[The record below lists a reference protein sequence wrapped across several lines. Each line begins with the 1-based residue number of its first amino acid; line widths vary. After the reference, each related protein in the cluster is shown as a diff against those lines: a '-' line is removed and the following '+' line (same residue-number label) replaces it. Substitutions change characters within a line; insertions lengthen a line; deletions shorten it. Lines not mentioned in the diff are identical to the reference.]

1 MTGTVEFVV
10 PEGVDDPAR
19 VSGGNVY
26 DLALRDGLTSLG
38 WDVRILQQADDD
50 LSATLARLTDGS
62 LALID
67 GLLATRSPDALA
79 GECAR
84 LRLVVL
90 AHMVAASVASETE
103 RAAVAE
109 RERRAF
115 DAADRIVATSR
126 WIRGEL
132 VAEGVARADRIA
144 VARPG
149 VDPAPATIASD
160 DGGRLLCVG
169 AVAPHKGQDVLV
181 RALAGLDED
190 RDWTCT
196 VVGSLDVDPD
206 FAEALTAVVES
217 TGIADRVRFTGVLT
231 GRALD
236 AAYSAADLVVAPSR
250 AEGFGMAVA
259 DALARG
265 IPVLASR
272 VGGLPEALGDNG
284 AGILVPPDDPWA
296 LRVVLQQWWAD
307 SARREALKAEAMRTR
322 DSGPGWRETA
332 ESVAAVLSEV
342 LAAPG
347 DAMTGHGTQIG
358 TQSGTRIGVQME
370 TGSRS

>member
-1 MTGTVEFVV
+1 MTRTVHFVV
-10 PEGVDDPAR
+10 PEGVDEPAR

-26 DLALRDGLTSLG
+26 DLALRDGLTRLG
-38 WDVRILQQADDD
+38 WEVRMPAQADGD
-50 LSATLARLTDGS
+50 LSATLARLPDGS

-67 GLLATRSPDALA
+67 GLLATRSPDAVS
-79 GECAR
+79 GESAR

-90 AHMVAASVASETE
+90 AHMVAASVVPEAE

-115 DAADRIVATSR
+115 DAAGGIVATSR
-126 WIRGEL
+126 WIRDEL

-149 VDPAPATIASD
+149 VDPAPATDASD

-181 RALAGLDED
+181 RALAGLDEG

-196 VVGSLDVDPD
+196 IVGSLEVDPD

-217 TGIADRVRFTGVLT
+217 TGLADRVRFTGVLT
-231 GRALD
+231 GRDLED
-236 AAYSAADLVVAPSR
+236 AYSAADLVVAPSR

-272 VGGLPEALGDNG
+272 VGGLPEALGDGG

-296 LRVVLQQWWAD
+296 LRVVLQQWWRD
-307 SARREALKAEAMRTR
+307 SARREALKAEAMRAR
-322 DSGPGWRETA
+322 HSAPGWRETA
-332 ESVAAVLSEV
+332 ETVAAALSGVLTAPDV
-342 LAAPG
+342 AAT
-347 DAMTGHGTQIG
+347 DQGTQL
-358 TQSGTRIGVQME
+358 GTRLGTRLGAQRE